1 MLKYIRIHSR
11 GKGKRL
17 PYRRFAV
24 QGSRAIALAQP
35 AAPQYVSQFVQLSY
49 VFPILPRLMHCSV
62 ITPVTDKSNVFLDVG
77 NSILLNPN
85 LTARILR
92 LGRTASAH
100 TYILVVAILFFE
112 AVSHVSHLYR
122 SNKGDFARERWCL
135 DGLR

>member
-1 MLKYIRIHSR
+1 MLKYIRIHRR

-17 PYRRFAV
+17 TAALQCKV
-24 QGSRAIALAQP
+24 RAP
-35 AAPQYVSQFVQLSY
+35 SPCRSPPAPQYVSQVLQLSY
-49 VFPILPRLMHCSV
+49 AFPILLRLMHCSV
-62 ITPVTDKSNVFLDVG
+62 IAPVTDKSNVFLDVG

-122 SNKGDFARERWCL
+122 LNKSGFARERWCL